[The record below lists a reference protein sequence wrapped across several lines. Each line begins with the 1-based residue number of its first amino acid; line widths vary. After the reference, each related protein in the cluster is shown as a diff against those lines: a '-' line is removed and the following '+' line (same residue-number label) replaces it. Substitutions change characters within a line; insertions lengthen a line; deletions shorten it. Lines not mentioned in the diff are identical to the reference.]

1 MPVLLNNQS
10 LGGEMNKIKI
20 ELNLDDKGLESILQ
34 TILIKGLQAPAQM
47 AALQAIEQQAAIE
60 QDTETSKTTI
70 GFNSGVTNEKQ

>member
-60 QDTETSKTTI
+60 QDTETNKTTI

>member
-1 MPVLLNNQS
+1 
-10 LGGEMNKIKI
+10 MNKIKI

-60 QDTETSKTTI
+60 QDSKETKPTI
-70 GFNSGVTNEKQ
+70 GFTTGD

>member
-1 MPVLLNNQS
+1 
-10 LGGEMNKIKI
+10 MNKIKI

-47 AALQAIEQQAAIE
+47 AALQSIEQQAAIE
-60 QDTETSKTTI
+60 QDTETNKTTI